1 MNEAMLD
8 RTVKMLHEERLE
20 RAERARLVQAAVI
33 HRASRKAVRPKTPR
47 TVCRRSGQVAY

>member
-20 RAERARLVQAAVI
+20 RAERARLVQTAVI

-47 TVCRRSGQVAY
+47 TVCRRFGQVAY